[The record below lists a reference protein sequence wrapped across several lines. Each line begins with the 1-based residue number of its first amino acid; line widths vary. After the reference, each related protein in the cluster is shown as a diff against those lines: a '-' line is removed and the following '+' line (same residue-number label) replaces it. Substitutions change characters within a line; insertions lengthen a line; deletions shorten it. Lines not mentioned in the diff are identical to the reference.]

1 MTLKNFVRQNGI
13 VLSAALVGI
22 LIILSAVTVFYNRY
36 IMSTT
41 TYAQKLSEAILSHS
55 MEVQN
60 QGLVNYDKNLRGFGI
75 TKDDGFIGHIGYN
88 VSASQRVAD
97 TLAKIITEQKTLMP
111 ESTVKLDSFLTSLA
125 EVKGVL
131 KNYHQFGQGMIEML
145 KVDSTED
152 FKRALAEDRGSRT
165 WGAWNSLH
173 VRLETFEHAVAQ
185 KAQMEYDTAVSRN
198 AWIQVLLLILG
209 LPTLYWIINIL
220 KRQGRDQQA
229 LLKKLQETNQ
239 QYLFHPGH
247 EHNRNV
253 IEESMENLKKA
264 AVFIK
269 KITEEEDAQW
279 EGLNDSNQ
287 ALNQNN
293 LVGELQKMQKRMK
306 EVKKEDAQ
314 RNWTNEGLNF
324 MGELLRK
331 ETDLDT
337 LTNAIISELVKY
349 IGANQG
355 GLFLLAGDD
364 DKPYL
369 ELKAAYAYNRKKY
382 LHREVTIGEGLVGQ
396 AVLEKDYIY
405 LTDIPQ
411 DYLKITSGLGMANP
425 TCLLIMP
432 MKVNENVQ
440 GVIELASFEKLES
453 YKIAFIEKLA
463 QQMAST
469 IVSVRTNERTRQ
481 LLDDSQQ
488 QAEEMKSQEEEMRQN
503 MEELAA
509 TQEEMFRKE
518 QEYLNQI
525 QELQDALRSL
535 QEREAV

>member
-22 LIILSAVTVFYNRY
+22 LIILSAVTVFYNRH

-75 TKDDGFIGHIGYN
+75 TKDDGFIGHISYN

-97 TLAKIITEQKTLMP
+97 TLAKIITEQKALMP

-145 KVDSTED
+145 KVDSTDD

-185 KAQMEYDTAVSRN
+185 KAQTDYDTAVSRN

-220 KRQGRDQQA
+220 RRQGRDQQA

-337 LTNAIISELVKY
+337 LTNAIIAELVKY

-382 LHREVTIGEGLVGQ
+382 LHREVAIGEGLVGQ

-440 GVIELASFEKLES
+440 GVIELASFEKLEG

>member
-1 MTLKNFVRQNGI
+1 MTLKTFVRQNGI

-97 TLAKIITEQKTLMP
+97 TLAKIITEQKALMP

-185 KAQMEYDTAVSRN
+185 KAQMDYDTAVSRN
-198 AWIQVLLLILG
+198 AWIQVLLLIMG

-220 KRQGRDQQA
+220 KKQSKDQQA
-229 LLKKLQETNQ
+229 LLKELQETNQ

-247 EHNRNV
+247 EHSRNV

-269 KITEEEDAQW
+269 KITEEEEAHW

-306 EVKKEDAQ
+306 EVKKEDTQ

-382 LHREVTIGEGLVGQ
+382 LYREVAIGEGLVGQ

-432 MKVNENVQ
+432 MKVNDNVQ

-535 QEREAV
+535 QERETA